1 MPTYDYQCQACGHD
15 FSAMHK
21 ISDDAPSCPQC
32 GGAVRKKLSAPAIRG
47 SQSASNLAKAA
58 PAMPTGGCGAGCGCH
73 RPQ

>member
-21 ISDDAPSCPQC
+21 ISDAAPQCPEC
-32 GGAVRKKLSAPAIRG
+32 GGAVRKKVTAPAVLG
-47 SQSASNLAKAA
+47 GGKAA
-58 PAMPTGGCGAGCGCH
+58 PEFSGGGCGSGCGCH